1 MRSRRRQ
8 GICETSEAAQT
19 TLRGPIPAMR
29 EVTSVLGIRMHG
41 RGGQGAVVASKILA
55 KAYFKEG
62 LYVQAFP
69 AFGMERRGAAVA
81 AYVRVDSSPA
91 LARGEIVNPD
101 VCVVLD
107 PKLLEMVDVTTG
119 LAPGAPIVLNYA
131 EGQVPRNLAERY
143 TLALIDANQIAVDHH
158 LGSRLAPIINTVVLG
173 AYLKVAPEPRLS
185 PETLFQAI
193 EEGVPAKKQENAA
206 AAREAYERVR
216 VLEKR

>member
-1 MRSRRRQ
+1 M
-8 GICETSEAAQT
+8 
-19 TLRGPIPAMR
+19 
-29 EVTSVLGIRMHG
+29 LGIRMHG

-55 KAYFKEG
+55 KAYFKQG

-107 PKLLEMVDVTTG
+107 PKLLEMVDVTAG

-131 EGQVPRNLAERY
+131 EGQVPRDLFGRF
-143 TLALIDANQIAVDHH
+143 TLALIDANQIAVEHR

-173 AYLKVAPEPRLS
+173 AYLRAVDEPPLRAD
-185 PETLFQAI
+185 TLFQTI

-216 VLEKR
+216 IVRKS

>member
-1 MRSRRRQ
+1 M
-8 GICETSEAAQT
+8 
-19 TLRGPIPAMR
+19 
-29 EVTSVLGIRMHG
+29 LGIRMHG

-55 KAYFKEG
+55 KAYFMEG
-62 LYVQAFP
+62 LFVQAFP

-107 PKLLEMVDVTTG
+107 PKLLEMVDVTAG
-119 LAPGAPIVLNYA
+119 LAPGVPIVLNYA
-131 EGQVPRNLAERY
+131 DGQVPQDLAGRF
-143 TLALIDANQIAVDHH
+143 TLALIDANQIAVNHR

-173 AYLKVAPEPRLS
+173 AYLKVVQEPPLK

-193 EEGVPAKKQENAA
+193 EQGVPAKKQENAA

-216 VLEKR
+216 VLEKS

>member
-1 MRSRRRQ
+1 MAWSAAGRRW
-8 GICETSEAAQT
+8 
-19 TLRGPIPAMR
+19 P
-29 EVTSVLGIRMHG
+29 
-41 RGGQGAVVASKILA
+41 
-55 KAYFKEG
+55 
-62 LYVQAFP
+62 
-69 AFGMERRGAAVA
+69 

-131 EGQVPRNLAERY
+131 EGQVPQDLAERY

-173 AYLKVAPEPRLS
+173 GLP
-185 PETLFQAI
+185 
-193 EEGVPAKKQENAA
+193 
-206 AAREAYERVR
+206 
-216 VLEKR
+216 